1 MAVDMT
7 APAGRRILFTASTWS
22 HLANF
27 HRPYLRALADRGY
40 LVDGACGGA
49 PAELSELA
57 RAIPL
62 PLEKKMT
69 SPKNLAAAAQLRR
82 LLASGEYDLVS
93 CHTALAAFF
102 TRLAVEGLPTSR
114 RPRVVC
120 IAHGYLFDRNTSAA
134 KTALLAGAEKF
145 TAPVTDLVLTMNRW
159 DFAYAS
165 THRLGRRVANI
176 PGMGVDF
183 SSLDRADPRA
193 GLALRE
199 ELGFG
204 PERFL
209 LVYGAEFSRRKSQ
222 EVLLRALA
230 LLPQRAVLLLP
241 GQGDLLPRCQAL
253 ARELGV
259 ADRVVFPGHVN
270 MAPWYAAAN
279 AVVPSSRSEG
289 LPFNLMEAMHCGLP
303 AVASDVKG
311 HQDLICHGK
320 SGLLYPYGDAAA
332 CARQIQT
339 LMDDPLLAQGL
350 GRAGRQAIEPFRLDT
365 VLPQVMEEYDRLLDS
380 VNTRSKHI
388 RI

>member
-1 MAVDMT
+1 MAVDT
-7 APAGRRILFTASTWS
+7 HTSAGRRILFTASTWS

-49 PAELSELA
+49 PAELSELT

-102 TRLAVEGLPTSR
+102 TRLAVEGLPKSR

-241 GQGDLLPRCQAL
+241 GQGDLLPRCQTL

-311 HQDLICHGK
+311 HQDLIRHGK

-339 LMDDPLLAQGL
+339 LMDDPLLAQNL
-350 GRAGRQAIEPFRLDT
+350 GRAGRQAMEPFRLDA
-365 VLPQVMEEYDRLLDS
+365 VLPQVMEEYDRLLAAAA
-380 VNTRSKHI
+380 VAV
-388 RI
+388 